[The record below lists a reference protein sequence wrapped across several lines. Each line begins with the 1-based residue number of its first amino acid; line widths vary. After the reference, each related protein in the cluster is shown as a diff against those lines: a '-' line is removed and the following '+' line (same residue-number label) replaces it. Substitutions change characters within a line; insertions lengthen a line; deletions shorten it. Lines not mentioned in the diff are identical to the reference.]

1 MFWRRPA
8 GDYQSVGDEMIERE
22 LVEDV
27 ESKMG
32 LAAHNLQAFSKQR
45 WITGKTAVDVAR
57 IQIDLESAYKQWLTL
72 RTKLQ
77 AAGVVSNVGGGT

>member
-1 MFWRRPA
+1 MFWRRLA
-8 GDYQSVGDEMIERE
+8 GVFQSVGEQMIERE

-32 LAAHNLQAFSKQR
+32 LAAHNLQAFSKQS
-45 WITGKTAVDVAR
+45 WIHGETAVDVAR
-57 IQIDLESAYKQWLTL
+57 IRIDLEAAFKSWLTL